1 LFLVSPY
8 EITIRPLIPPTQTH
22 APFAG
27 AKQRIYMSATLGGE
41 SDLQRAYGVST
52 LAMIRAKS
60 PQWGRRY
67 VFVPGVYVSE
77 PEADRI
83 VAGVWDGMKTR
94 RAVLLSPSERV
105 ASRAFEDIQEE
116 MANKP
121 TRLTAA
127 DIADS
132 VDGFT
137 NSTDVILGLAGRYD
151 GLDLP
156 DEQCRLLLLS
166 ESPAAIGALERHLSD
181 RWKMGPVLRK
191 RERTRLIQGMG
202 RCTRNATD
210 FAIIVWL
217 GQSLVNSA
225 TSSSLIQSFPPELAA
240 EIRWGVQQ
248 SELAAK
254 QPTDLVDMMLAL
266 IVEAA
271 YRKTADADIASIQ
284 AKQPAPSLKDYEE
297 VGTQEVRYARA
308 MWEENF
314 QQALETARTIADQ
327 ITSSELAGYR
337 AWWWYLAAV
346 AASLMGDKNIEQDA
360 LRRGSACGINSGWLN
375 QLLRH
380 RKAAAPAQGGPIEPN
395 AEGLW
400 DVLTNWGWAGP
411 DFEKKIAQMLSQL
424 SNPYHALYH
433 EGLEILGKCFGAV
446 TTRVT
451 EMGAPDVV
459 WSFASDFHL
468 TFEAKTEKSADG
480 KLSKKDVQ
488 NAKGH
493 PDWARANLCRDA
505 ATAKLV
511 AIVVAPSP
519 ELSQIAL
526 PFAGDLLYVS
536 PEQVVKLAKDT
547 AESVRKLRIKF
558 SGREFPEA
566 ALEFSAEMRNA
577 CLDLAGLRKIL
588 LSTPLKK

>member
-1 LFLVSPY
+1 
-8 EITIRPLIPPTQTH
+8 
-22 APFAG
+22 
-27 AKQRIYMSATLGGE
+27 MSATLGGE
-41 SDLQRAYGVST
+41 SDLQRSYGIRK
-52 LAMIRAKS
+52 LAMIRARS

-67 VFVPGVYVSE
+67 VFAPGVYVTESQ
-77 PEADRI
+77 ADE
-83 VAGVWDGMKTR
+83 VTADVWDGMKTR
-94 RAVLLSPSERV
+94 RAVLLSPSDRV
-105 ASRAFEDIQEE
+105 ANRTFEELHDK

-121 TRLTAA
+121 IRLTAT

-132 VDGFT
+132 VDGFI
-137 NSTDVILGLAGRYD
+137 NNTDVILGLAGRYD

-156 DEQCRLLLLS
+156 DDQCRLLILS

-210 FAIIVWL
+210 FAVIVWL

-225 TSSSLIQSFPPELAA
+225 TSSTLLQGLPSELAA

-254 QPTDLVDMMLAL
+254 QPKDLSSMMLGL
-266 IVEAA
+266 IADSE
-271 YRKTADADIASIQ
+271 YRKAADTDIASIQ
-284 AKQPAPSLKDYEE
+284 AKQSAPALKDYEE
-297 VGTQEVRYARA
+297 IGADEVRYAQG
-308 MWEENF
+308 MWEQNLAV
-314 QQALETARTIADQ
+314 ALETARGIADR
-327 ITSSELAGYR
+327 ITSPELSGYR

-346 AASLMGDKNIEQDA
+346 AASLMRDAKVEQDA
-360 LRRGSACGINSGWLN
+360 LRRGSRCGINSGWLN
-375 QLLRH
+375 QLLH
-380 RKAAAPAQGGPIEPN
+380 DRKAATPDKTEGIEPN
-395 AEGLW
+395 AETLW
-400 DVLTNWGWAGP
+400 DVLTTWGWAGP
-411 DFEKKIAQMLSQL
+411 RFEEKLALMLSEL
-424 SNPYHALYH
+424 NNPYHVTYH
-433 EGLEILGKCFGAV
+433 EGLETLGKCFGAT
-446 TTRVT
+446 TTRLT

-459 WSFASDFHL
+459 WSFADDFHL

-493 PDWARANLCRDA
+493 LDWARANLCRDA
-505 ATAKLV
+505 ATAKLA

-536 PEQVVKLAKDT
+536 PEQIVKLATLT

-566 ALEFSAEMRNA
+566 ALEFSAEMRNTG
-577 CLDLAGLRKIL
+577 LDLVGLKKAL